1 MSAAERLSLKFLR
14 LEGGVF
20 GNDNFENLTLVV
32 DGPPKAVSVAIGALA
47 IKDFI
52 VFVLNGLGFSFGQ
65 LIELFLTRTL

>member
-1 MSAAERLSLKFLR
+1 MKFLR